1 MPTGTTRCEFTRQG
15 NLGWKGRERLV
26 SSLQRMLVLKTPF
39 LKGRGLPGEEEPFGG
54 KAGTLRQKA
63 KTPWCFLLGSDPS
76 LPCGMLME

>member
-54 KAGTLRQKA
+54 KAGTLRPHGA
-63 KTPWCFLLGSDPS
+63 SS
-76 LPCGMLME
+76 LAVTGHFPVGC